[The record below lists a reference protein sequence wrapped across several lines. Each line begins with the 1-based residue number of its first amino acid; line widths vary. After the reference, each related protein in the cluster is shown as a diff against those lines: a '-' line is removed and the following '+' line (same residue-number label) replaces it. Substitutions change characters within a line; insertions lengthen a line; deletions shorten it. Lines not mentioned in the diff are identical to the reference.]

1 VVEEMGNNKEL
12 IDVIRGEINEWL
24 GSYFSNK
31 GTYEKK
37 IFEAMSYSLN
47 ASGKR
52 IRPLLFLLGC
62 NMFSSD
68 YKKAIPVAGAIE
80 MIHTYSLIHD
90 DLPAM
95 DNDDLRRG
103 KPTNHKVFG
112 EAIAILA
119 GDGLLNEAMNI
130 MFRFCCENN
139 AQKNLNACRLVSE
152 SAGVDGMIGGQ
163 VIDMLSEN
171 TRIPIEQLYT
181 MHRKKTGALIKA
193 SILSGAMMGGAESGE
208 LELLAEYGEKLGL
221 AFQVKDD
228 ILDVTGDTKVL
239 GKMAKSDIE
248 NNKTTFIT
256 EYGLEKCIELCSK
269 LTEECMEN
277 LKKINRDT
285 LYLEELTT
293 YLLNRDR

>member
-1 VVEEMGNNKEL
+1 MENNKEL
-12 IDVIRGEINEWL
+12 IEQIRKEINEWL
-24 GSYFSNK
+24 ESYFSGK
-31 GTYEKK
+31 GTCEKK
-37 IFEAMSYSLN
+37 IFEAMAYSLN

-62 NMFSSD
+62 SMFSGD
-68 YKKAIPVAGAIE
+68 YKKALPVAGAIE

-139 AQKNLNACRLVSE
+139 MQRNLDACRLISE

-163 VIDMLSEN
+163 VIDMMSEN
-171 TRIPIEQLYT
+171 IQIPLEQLYT

-193 SILSGAMMGGAESGE
+193 SIVSGAMAGGAEDAE
-208 LELLAEYGEKLGL
+208 LGLLAEYGEKLGL
-221 AFQVKDD
+221 AFQIKDD
-228 ILDVTGDTKVL
+228 ILDVTGDTEKL
-239 GKMAKSDIE
+239 GKMAKSDLE
-248 NNKTTFIT
+248 NKKTTFIT
-256 EYGLEKCIELCSK
+256 EYGLEKCIEICSK
-269 LTEECMEN
+269 LTDECMDN
-277 LKKINRDT
+277 LKKISRDT
-285 LYLEELTT
+285 SPLEDITM

>member
-1 VVEEMGNNKEL
+1 MGNNKEL
-12 IDVIRGEINEWL
+12 IDVIRRDINEWL
-24 GSYFSNK
+24 GSYFSDK

-62 NMFSSD
+62 SMFSSD
-68 YKKAIPVAGAIE
+68 YRKAMPVAGAIE

-130 MFRFCCENN
+130 MFSFCCENN
-139 AQKNLNACRLVSE
+139 TQKNLNACRLVSE

-171 TRIPIEQLYT
+171 TRIPLEQLYT

-193 SILSGAMMGGAESGE
+193 SILSGAMVGGAEDCE

-228 ILDVTGDTKVL
+228 ILDVTGDTEVL

-277 LKKINRDT
+277 LKKINKDT
-285 LYLEELTT
+285 SYLEELTM
-293 YLLNRDR
+293 YLLDRDR

>member
-1 VVEEMGNNKEL
+1 MENNKEL
-12 IDVIRGEINEWL
+12 IDVIREDINEWL
-24 GSYFSNK
+24 ESYFSNR

-37 IFEAMSYSLN
+37 IFEAMAYSLN
-47 ASGKR
+47 AGGKR
-52 IRPLLFLLGC
+52 IRPLLFLLSY

-68 YKKAIPVAGAIE
+68 YRKAIPVAGAIE

-103 KPTNHKVFG
+103 RPTNHKVFG

-139 AQKNLNACRLVSE
+139 TQRNLNACRVVSE
-152 SAGVDGMIGGQ
+152 NAGVDGMIGGQ

-171 TRIPIEQLYT
+171 TRIPLEQLYA
-181 MHRKKTGALIKA
+181 MHRKKTGAMIKA
-193 SILSGAMMGGAESGE
+193 SILSGAMIGGADVME

-228 ILDVTGDTKVL
+228 ILDLTGDTEVL

-256 EYGLEKCIELCSK
+256 EYGLEKCIGLCNK
-269 LTEECMEN
+269 LTEECMDN
-277 LKKINRDT
+277 LKKIKKDT
-285 LYLEELTT
+285 SYLEELTI

>member
-1 VVEEMGNNKEL
+1 MENNKEL
-12 IDVIRGEINEWL
+12 IEQMRKEINEWL
-24 GSYFSNK
+24 ESCFSGR

-37 IFEAMSYSLN
+37 IFEAMAYSLN

-62 NMFSSD
+62 GMFSGD
-68 YKKAIPVAGAIE
+68 YKKALPVAGAIE

-119 GDGLLNEAMNI
+119 GDGLLNEAMSI

-139 AQKNLNACRLVSE
+139 VQRNLDACRLISE
-152 SAGVDGMIGGQ
+152 SAGVEGMIGGQ
-163 VIDMLSEN
+163 VIDMMSEN
-171 TRIPIEQLYT
+171 TRIPLEQLYS

-193 SILSGAMMGGAESGE
+193 SIVAGAMAGGAEDDEIS
-208 LELLAEYGEKLGL
+208 LLAEYGEKLGL
-221 AFQVKDD
+221 AFQIKDD
-228 ILDVTGDTKVL
+228 ILDVTGDSKKL
-239 GKMAKSDIE
+239 GKMAKSDLE
-248 NNKTTFIT
+248 NKKTTFVT
-256 EYGLEKCIELCSK
+256 EYGLEKCIEICSK
-269 LTEECMEN
+269 LTDECMDN

-285 LYLEELTT
+285 SPLEEITM
-293 YLLNRDR
+293 YLLNRDK

>member
-1 VVEEMGNNKEL
+1 MENNKDL
-12 IDVIRGEINEWL
+12 IDIIRGDINEWL

-47 ASGKR
+47 AAGKR
-52 IRPLLFLLGC
+52 IRPLLFLLGY
-62 NMFSSD
+62 NMFSNG

-139 AQKNLNACRLVSE
+139 KQRNLNACKVVSE
-152 SAGVDGMIGGQ
+152 GAGVDGMIGGQ

-171 TRIPIEQLYT
+171 TLIPLEQLYT
-181 MHRKKTGALIKA
+181 MHRKKTGAMIKA
-193 SILSGAMMGGAESGE
+193 SILSGAMIGGAGVVE
-208 LELLAEYGEKLGL
+208 LELLEEYGEKLGL

-228 ILDVTGDTKVL
+228 ILDVTGDTERL

-248 NNKTTFIT
+248 NNKTTFIS

-269 LTEECMEN
+269 LTDECMEN
-277 LKKINRDT
+277 LKKINKDT
-285 LYLEELTT
+285 SYLEELTM
-293 YLLNRDR
+293 YLLDRDR

>member
-1 VVEEMGNNKEL
+1 MENNKEM
-12 IDVIRGEINEWL
+12 IDVIRVEINEWL

-52 IRPLLFLLGC
+52 IRPLLFLLGY

-68 YKKAIPVAGAIE
+68 YRNAIPIAGAIE

-139 AQKNLNACRLVSE
+139 TQRNLNACRVVSE
-152 SAGVDGMIGGQ
+152 SAGVAGMIGGQ

-171 TRIPIEQLYT
+171 SRIPLEQLYT
-181 MHRKKTGALIKA
+181 MHKKKTGAIIKA
-193 SILSGAMMGGAESGE
+193 SILSGAMIGGAGAVE

-228 ILDVTGDTKVL
+228 ILDVTGDTEVL

-248 NNKTTFIT
+248 NNKTTFVT
-256 EYGLEKCIELCSK
+256 EYGLEKCIGLCSK

-277 LKKINRDT
+277 LKKINKDT
-285 LYLEELTT
+285 SYLEELTM
-293 YLLNRDR
+293 YLLDRDR

>member
-1 VVEEMGNNKEL
+1 MENNKEL

-171 TRIPIEQLYT
+171 TSIPIEQLYT

-193 SILSGAMMGGAESGE
+193 SILSGAMVGGAEAGE

-228 ILDVTGDTKVL
+228 ILDVIGDTKVL

-256 EYGLEKCIELCSK
+256 EYGLLKCIELCSK

-277 LKKINRDT
+277 LKKINKDT

>member
-1 VVEEMGNNKEL
+1 MENNKEL
-12 IDVIRGEINEWL
+12 IEQIRKEINEWL
-24 GSYFSNK
+24 DGYFSGK
-31 GTYEKK
+31 GTCEKK
-37 IFEAMSYSLN
+37 IFEAMAYSLN

-52 IRPLLFLLGC
+52 VRPLLFLLGC
-62 NMFSSD
+62 SMFSAD
-68 YKKAIPVAGAIE
+68 YKKALPVAGAIE

-139 AQKNLNACRLVSE
+139 MQRNLDACRLISE

-163 VIDMLSEN
+163 VIDMMSEN
-171 TRIPIEQLYT
+171 MQIPLEQLYT

-193 SILSGAMMGGAESGE
+193 SIVSGAMAGGAEDSE
-208 LELLAEYGEKLGL
+208 LCLLAEYGEKLGL
-221 AFQVKDD
+221 AFQIKDD
-228 ILDVTGDTKVL
+228 ILDVTGDTEKL
-239 GKMAKSDIE
+239 GKMAKSDLE
-248 NNKTTFIT
+248 NKKTTFVT
-256 EYGLEKCIELCSK
+256 EYGLEKCIEICSK
-269 LTEECMEN
+269 LTDECLDN

-285 LYLEELTT
+285 SALEDITM

>member
-1 VVEEMGNNKEL
+1 MENNKEKIEL
-12 IDVIRGEINEWL
+12 IREEMNEWL
-24 GSYFSNK
+24 GSYFSGK

-37 IFEAMSYSLN
+37 IFEAMAYSLN

-62 NMFSSD
+62 NIFSGG

-130 MFRFCCENN
+130 MFRFCCDDNSRS
-139 AQKNLNACRLVSE
+139 NLSACRLVSE

-171 TRIPIEQLYT
+171 IQIPLEQLYT

-193 SILSGAMMGGAESGE
+193 SIVSGAMVGGADEADIQC
-208 LELLAEYGEKLGL
+208 LAEYGEKLGL
-221 AFQVKDD
+221 AFQIKDD
-228 ILDVTGDTKVL
+228 ILDVTGDTEVL

-248 NNKTTFIT
+248 NKKTTFIT
-256 EYGLEKCIELCSK
+256 EYGLEKCIELCSR
-269 LTEECMEN
+269 LTEECMDC
-277 LKKINRDT
+277 LKKIDRDT
-285 LYLEELTT
+285 SDLEEITM
-293 YLLNRDR
+293 YLLRRNK

>member
-1 VVEEMGNNKEL
+1 MEKKKEL
-12 IDVIRGEINEWL
+12 IEQVRKEMNEWL
-24 GSYFSNK
+24 GGYFSGR

-37 IFEAMSYSLN
+37 IFEAMDYSLN
-47 ASGKR
+47 ANGKR
-52 IRPLLFLLGC
+52 IRPLLFLLGFS
-62 NMFSSD
+62 MFSGD
-68 YKKAIPVAGAIE
+68 YKKALPVAGAIE

-139 AQKNLNACRLVSE
+139 MQRNLDACRLISE

-171 TRIPIEQLYT
+171 MQIPLEQLYA
-181 MHRKKTGALIKA
+181 MHSKKTGALIKA
-193 SILSGAMMGGAESGE
+193 SIVSGAMTGGAAADE
-208 LELLAEYGEKLGL
+208 LCLLAEYGEKLGL
-221 AFQVKDD
+221 AFQIKDD
-228 ILDVTGDTKVL
+228 ILDVSGDTEKL
-239 GKMAKSDIE
+239 GKRAQSDIE
-248 NNKTTFIT
+248 NKKTTFVT
-256 EYGLEKCIELCSK
+256 EYGLEKCMELCGK
-269 LTEECMEN
+269 LTVECMEN
-277 LKKINRDT
+277 LNKISRDT
-285 LYLEELTT
+285 SQLEEITM